1 MPRIVSVSDAQ
12 KRFGALLDT
21 ALREPVLV
29 QRHGRTVVTLISIEE
44 YARLRRLEWE
54 ALAAH
59 ELDDDTALLVA
70 TAELVERS
78 PE

>member
-1 MPRIVSVSDAQ
+1 MSRIVSASDAQ
-12 KRFGALLDT
+12 KRFGELVDT

-44 YARLRRLEWE
+44 YTRLRRLERE

-59 ELDDDTALLVA
+59 ELDDDTARLIA
-70 TAELVERS
+70 TAEYDA
-78 PE
+78 